1 MRQIWQMQLT
11 RVWDILHDECSHS
24 QCRTVATVIHIPSG
38 QYTTYKRLSTGTY
51 AIGNPVQ
58 IGLENIPLK
67 WMHEIMCRPH
77 LNYERG
83 TKTREVT
90 ILPSASRDMFLW
102 KHRLHI
108 SSITWDINIITKDTV
123 RNLNQ
128 RKWKRY
134 CVCKLQRTRKQK
146 RDFLL
151 GMMIYRAM
159 WRRCSHMLTTMH
171 TQLQIHTEQKLQ
183 KQNA

>member
-24 QCRTVATVIHIPSG
+24 RCRTVATVIHIPSG

-51 AIGNPVQ
+51 AIGKPVQ

-83 TKTREVT
+83 TKTREVN

-102 KHRLHI
+102 KHRLRI
-108 SSITWDINIITKDTV
+108 SSITWDIISSPKTRYETSTKESGSDTAFASSKELENKNETFCWVWWFTVPCGDNV
-123 RNLNQ
+123 RT
-128 RKWKRY
+128 
-134 CVCKLQRTRKQK
+134 C
-146 RDFLL
+146 
-151 GMMIYRAM
+151 
-159 WRRCSHMLTTMH
+159 
-171 TQLQIHTEQKLQ
+171 
-183 KQNA
+183 